1 MALTAGLNMAIR
13 GMMTTAVKTTL
24 SSQNITNADKTGYSR
39 KELQV
44 NYLTTNTGSTP
55 VAGIVVGTTDKFMV
69 KALVGDISTYSAK
82 NVVSSSL
89 DYYVTQVGNTDGTNS
104 LSNYLDSMYST
115 LQYLATNPETNANKS
130 EVVQTAD
137 GLASSLRDLTNDI
150 QKLRLQNE
158 QKIADSVNNINA
170 IIDRINTLN
179 EKITG
184 GVSGDSSTAEY
195 EDQRNLELQ
204 NLAGEM
210 DIQYFYT
217 ANNRLQ
223 LYTGDGQALLL
234 SQPQKLTY
242 AVTNQVNSTT
252 LYPADF
258 SPISLNGAD
267 ITNSLRSGKLAGY
280 IDLRDDI
287 YPKEQAKLDEF
298 ANVLKNQINTLL
310 NTGASVPS
318 RNIVEGS
325 LENLTAGTTFSA
337 TGTVRVAVTD
347 RTGTIVNYSDINLS
361 SMTSINDVMTALN
374 GIPGVTASLN
384 TDGQLKITATPSTNG
399 ISINPMTSSVTS
411 STGESFSS
419 YFGLNDLFTGTAGAS
434 DIKVSNY
441 LLNAP
446 EYLAIGVLS
455 SSATL
460 AIGDRGVNRGD
471 GSIAQSLSDMLNSN
485 VPFNAAGDF
494 AAQNNT
500 LQRYAQA
507 FMSSAASKADLAQK
521 DSDTSL
527 QVYKTSSD
535 LLTSHNGVNVDEET
549 AKLLVYQN
557 QYQAGAQVVKTI
569 QEMLDA
575 LIAAIR

>member
-325 LENLTAGTTFSA
+325 LKNLTAGTTFSA

-384 TDGQLKITATPSTNG
+384 TDGQLRITATPSTNG

-460 AIGDRGVNRGD
+460 AVGDRGVNRGD